1 MTETLTIPV
10 PDVDFNEI
18 ASTATTMR
26 ASKEGITI
34 VLGFVDFTIPWCEC
48 QIWDFVGYNP
58 VQRYRGAY
66 QYNLAFS
73 SGDIKGTNIRCFAS
87 KLKLMFNVPKAMF
100 EYVAKCRG
108 MEAKVATWE
117 ATATEYKPAS
127 NNDSSDDSASDASEA
142 F

>member
-1 MTETLTIPV
+1 MTETTTIPV
-10 PDVDFNEI
+10 PNVEFNEL
-18 ASTATTMR
+18 ASTSTTMR
-26 ASKEGITI
+26 ASNKGITVI
-34 VLGFVDFTIPWCEC
+34 LGFAELTIPWNEC

-58 VQRYRGAY
+58 VQIYRGTL

-87 KLKLMFNVPKAMF
+87 KLKLMFNVPKEIF

-108 MEAKVATWE
+108 MEDKVATWE
-117 ATATEYKPAS
+117 ATATEYTPQNNS
-127 NNDSSDDSASDASEA
+127 NEFDTTEEVI